1 MIRLEMENCNK
12 ILKEKQQ
19 RKTLAL
25 SSGKFAKYEYLIGEE
40 ILPPDQGRVI
50 EQAKFAYSPL
60 GKPFERQIQT
70 IEDQGE
76 KQRHL
81 KSTVNS

>member
-25 SSGKFAKYEYLIGEE
+25 SPGKFAKYEYLIGEG

-50 EQAKFAYSPL
+50 EQAKFAHLPL
-60 GKPFERQIQT
+60 GKAFERQIQT
-70 IEDQGE
+70 IEDQRE
-76 KQRHL
+76 KQRRL
-81 KSTVNS
+81 KSTVNN

>member
-25 SSGKFAKYEYLIGEE
+25 SPGKFAKYEYLIGEG

-50 EQAKFAYSPL
+50 QQAKFAYSPL